1 MKVIEIDD
9 LSKTFAGRQVLRH
22 VTFSVES
29 GEVFGYLGP
38 NGAGKTTTMR
48 VLLGLLRPTSGT
60 ALVRGVDLSRDD
72 AARGSVGV
80 LMENDGLYDRISA
93 WQNLDYYGRLYHM
106 RDRDRRIGELLG
118 AFGLSDR
125 RDDKVFNFSKGMRR
139 KLGIARAIIHDPD
152 ILMLDEPTSGLDPE
166 AQKMVRDVLKD
177 LSRREGM
184 TVLLSSHNLD
194 EVEKICSRVAV
205 IKSGELRACDTVEN
219 LREGRGGHTLTI
231 TLSRESDAPIA
242 ASVLKRAPTV
252 TATRVDGARLTIN
265 YLEDSASPLLTAIVT
280 AGIGVEEVRK
290 ASRSLEDVYID
301 LVREQEANA

>member
-1 MKVIEIDD
+1 MKVIEIED
-9 LSKTFAGRQVLRH
+9 LSKSFGERRVLSH
-22 VTFSVES
+22 VTFSVEK

-48 VLLGLLRPTSGT
+48 VLLGLLRPTKGT

-72 AARGSVGV
+72 SARAAVGV

-93 WQNLDYYGRLYHM
+93 WQNLDYYGKLYGVQ
-106 RDRDRRIGELLG
+106 DRGRRIGELLD
-118 AFGLSDR
+118 AFGLADR
-125 RDDKVFNFSKGMRR
+125 RNDKVFNFSKGMRR

-152 ILMLDEPTSGLDPE
+152 ILLLDEPTSGLDPE
-166 AQKMVRDVLKD
+166 AQRMVRDVLKD

-205 IKSGELRACDTVEN
+205 IKGGELRACDTVEN
-219 LREGRGGHTLTI
+219 LREGRGDHILTI
-231 TLSRESDAPIA
+231 TLSKEQDAMIA
-242 ASVLKRAPTV
+242 AEMLRGNPTV
-252 TATRVDGARLTIN
+252 TSARMDGARITVSHIQ
-265 YLEDSASPLLTAIVT
+265 DSASPLLVSLIKT
-280 AGIGVEEVRK
+280 GIGVEEVRK

-301 LVREQEANA
+301 LVREQEASG

>member
-1 MKVIEIDD
+1 MKVIELED
-9 LSKTFAGRQVLRH
+9 LSKSFGGRQVLAN
-22 VTFSVES
+22 VTFSVER

-48 VLLGLLRPTSGT
+48 ILLGLLRPTAGR
-60 ALVRGVDLSRDD
+60 ALVRGADLSLDN

-93 WQNLDYYGRLYHM
+93 WQNLDYYGKLYGVQ
-106 RDRDRRIGELLG
+106 DRDRRISELLH
-118 AFGLSDR
+118 AFGLADR
-125 RDDKVFNFSKGMRR
+125 RNDRVFNFSKGMRR

-194 EVEKICSRVAV
+194 EVEKMCSRVAV
-205 IKSGELRACDTVEN
+205 IKSGMLRACDSVEN
-219 LREGRGGHTLTI
+219 LRGGRGGHNLTI
-231 TLSRESDAPIA
+231 TLSKEQDAQTAMDLIKK
-242 ASVLKRAPTV
+242 SPTV
-252 TATRVDGARLTIN
+252 TAARADGARISVDH
-265 YLEDSASPLLTAIVT
+265 LEDSASPLLSSLVR
-280 AGIGVEEVRK
+280 AGIGVEEVHK

-301 LVREQEANA
+301 LVREQEEVA

>member
-1 MKVIEIDD
+1 MKVIEIED
-9 LSKTFAGRQVLRH
+9 LSKTFGERRALSH
-22 VTFSVES
+22 VTFSVEK

-48 VLLGLLRPTSGT
+48 VLLGLLKPTTGT
-60 ALVRGVDLSRDD
+60 ALVKGADLSTDD
-72 AARGSVGV
+72 AARAAVGV

-93 WQNLDYYGRLYHM
+93 WQNLDYYGKLY
-106 RDRDRRIGELLG
+106 RVQDRNRRIGELLD

-125 RDDKVFNFSKGMRR
+125 RNDKVYSFSKGMRR

-152 ILMLDEPTSGLDPE
+152 IVLLDEPTSGLDPE
-166 AQKMVRDVLKD
+166 AQKMVRDALKD
-177 LSRREGM
+177 LSRHEGM

-205 IKSGELRACDTVEN
+205 IKGGKLRACDTVDN
-219 LREGRGGHTLTI
+219 LREGRGGHVLTI
-231 TLSRESDAPIA
+231 TLSREQDAIFA
-242 ASVLKRAPTV
+242 TEVLKRDPTV
-252 TATRVDGARLTIN
+252 TAVRADGAQVTVN
-265 YLEDSASPLLTAIVT
+265 HVEDSASPLLGSLVR

-301 LVREQEANA
+301 LVREQEVSG

>member
-1 MKVIEIDD
+1 MKVIEIND
-9 LSKTFAGRQVLRH
+9 LSKSFGERQVLKH
-22 VTFSVES
+22 VTFSVDK

-48 VLLGLLRPTSGT
+48 VLLGLLRPTAGT
-60 ALVRGVDLSRDD
+60 ALVRGTDLARDD

-93 WQNLDYYGRLYHM
+93 WQNLDYYGKLYHV
-106 RDRDRRIGELLG
+106 RDREHRMSELLT

-125 RDDKVFNFSKGMRR
+125 RNDRVFNFSKGMRR

-152 ILMLDEPTSGLDPE
+152 ILFLDEPTSGLDPE

-177 LSRREGM
+177 LSGREGM

-194 EVEKICSRVAV
+194 EVEKICSRVAI
-205 IKSGELRACDTVEN
+205 IKNGELRACDKVEN

-231 TLSRESDAPIA
+231 VLSRELDSLA
-242 ASVLKRAPTV
+242 AADVVRRTPTV
-252 TATRVDGARLTIN
+252 TAVRVDGARVTISH
-265 YLEDSASPLLTAIVT
+265 LEESAHPILASLIG
-280 AGIGVEEVRK
+280 AGIGVEEVWK
-290 ASRSLEDVYID
+290 GSRSLEDVYID
-301 LVREQEANA
+301 LVKEQEVST

>member
-1 MKVIEIDD
+1 MKVIEIND
-9 LSKTFAGRQVLRH
+9 LSKSFGERQVLRN
-22 VTFSVES
+22 VTFSVEK

-48 VLLGLLRPTSGT
+48 VLLGLLKPTKGT
-60 ALVRGVDLSRDD
+60 ALVRGTDLSKDD

-80 LMENDGLYDRISA
+80 LMENDGLYDRITA
-93 WQNLDYYGRLYHM
+93 WQNLDYYGKLY
-106 RDRDRRIGELLG
+106 RVKDRDKRIGELLS
-118 AFGLSDR
+118 AFGLFDR
-125 RDDKVFNFSKGMRR
+125 RNDKVFNFSKGMRR

-152 ILMLDEPTSGLDPE
+152 ILLLDEPTSGLDPE

-205 IKSGELRACDTVEN
+205 IKNGEIRACDTVDN
-219 LREGRGGHTLTI
+219 LREGRGGHSLTI
-231 TLSRESDAPIA
+231 TLSRESDADTA
-242 ASVLKRAPTV
+242 AEVARKTAKV
-252 TATRVDGARLTIN
+252 TATRVDGNHLIIDHMD
-265 YLEDSASPLLTAIVT
+265 DSASPLLASLIK
-280 AGIGVEEVRK
+280 AGIGVEEVCK

-301 LVREQEANA
+301 LVREQEASA

>member
-1 MKVIEIDD
+1 MKVIEIED
-9 LSKTFAGRQVLRH
+9 LSKSFGERQVLSH
-22 VTFSVES
+22 VTFSVER

-48 VLLGLLRPTSGT
+48 VLMGLLRPSSGR
-60 ALVRGVDLSRDD
+60 ALVQGADLWRDD
-72 AARGSVGV
+72 AARAAVGV

-93 WQNLDYYGRLYHM
+93 WQNLDYYGKLY
-106 RDRDRRIGELLG
+106 RVPDRDRRIGELLG
-118 AFGLSDR
+118 AFGLVDR
-125 RDDKVFNFSKGMRR
+125 RDDRVFNFSKGMRR
-139 KLGIARAIIHDPD
+139 KLGIARAIIHDPE
-152 ILMLDEPTSGLDPE
+152 ILLLDEPTSGLDPE

-205 IKSGELRACDTVEN
+205 IKQGELRACDRVES

-231 TLSRESDAPIA
+231 TLTKEHDAMAAAEVLKGSPDVIA
-242 ASVLKRAPTV
+242 ART
-252 TATRVDGARLTIN
+252 DGARITIEH
-265 YLEDSASPLLTAIVT
+265 LEDSASPLLASLVR
-280 AGIGVEEVRK
+280 AGIGVEEARK

-301 LVREQEANA
+301 LVKEQEAGA

>member
-1 MKVIEIDD
+1 VKVIEIED
-9 LSKTFAGRQVLRH
+9 LSKSFGERQVLSH
-22 VTFSVES
+22 VTFSVEK

-48 VLLGLLRPTSGT
+48 VLLGLLRPTAGQ
-60 ALVRGVDLSRDD
+60 ALVRGSDLSCDD
-72 AARGSVGV
+72 PARGSVGV

-93 WQNLDYYGRLYHM
+93 GQNLDYYGKLY
-106 RDRDRRIGELLG
+106 RVQDREARIAQLLG

-125 RDDKVFNFSKGMRR
+125 RNDKVFNFSKGMRR

-152 ILMLDEPTSGLDPE
+152 ILFLDEPTSGLDPE

-184 TVLLSSHNLD
+184 TVFLSSHNLD

-205 IKSGELRACDTVEN
+205 IKRGELRACDSVEN
-219 LREGRGGHTLTI
+219 LRQGRGGHTLTVTLTREQDAALAIDVIRRSPKVI
-231 TLSRESDAPIA
+231 T
-242 ASVLKRAPTV
+242 VRA
-252 TATRVDGARLTIN
+252 DGAHIAIGH
-265 YLEDSASPLLTAIVT
+265 LEDQVSPLIASLIQ

-301 LVREQEANA
+301 LVKEQEVSA

>member
-1 MKVIEIDD
+1 MKVIEIED
-9 LSKTFAGRQVLRH
+9 LSKSFGERRVLSH
-22 VTFSVES
+22 VTFSVEK

-48 VLLGLLRPTSGT
+48 VLLGLLRPTKGT

-72 AARGSVGV
+72 AARAAVGV

-93 WQNLDYYGRLYHM
+93 WQNLDYYGKLYGVQ
-106 RDRDRRIGELLG
+106 DRGRRIGELLD
-118 AFGLSDR
+118 AFGLADR
-125 RDDKVFNFSKGMRR
+125 RNDKVFNFSKGMRR

-152 ILMLDEPTSGLDPE
+152 ILLLDEPTSGLDPE
-166 AQKMVRDVLKD
+166 AQRMVRDVLKD

-205 IKSGELRACDTVEN
+205 IKGGELRACDTVEN
-219 LREGRGGHTLTI
+219 LREGRGDHIVTI
-231 TLSRESDAPIA
+231 TLSKEQDAMIA
-242 ASVLKRAPTV
+242 AEMLRGNPTV
-252 TATRVDGARLTIN
+252 TSARTDGVRITVSHIQ
-265 YLEDSASPLLTAIVT
+265 DSASPLLMSLIKT
-280 AGIGVEEVRK
+280 GIGVEEVRK

-301 LVREQEANA
+301 LVREQEASG